1 MSQKSK
7 YPIIRI
13 SNLAN
18 RRADE
23 IVEALEARGIDTS
36 KTSVVSELIL
46 SMPIPQPTQPVEKKR
61 RTRKAVSQ
69 STVAAL

>member
-61 RTRKAVSQ
+61 RFRKAVSQ

>member
-61 RTRKAVSQ
+61 RSRKAVSQ